1 MRRQGVGRACGAGPG
16 FWGAAGLFSSFFTHE
31 FLLLAI
37 IWHARSPRARVAW
50 SRKPARRQSTAA
62 TACTVSTGSSSAW
75 QSTQTT
81 LHVHDGLTSRPTLG
95 SHCRRRARRPAGPCS
110 CRAHR
115 GTRPLRHLQP
125 RVSECGGVQS
135 ITLIRRGE
143 ELPVHVNV
151 EEREAGARA
160 HRRVA
165 ERQLLHQR
173 RRAAAAPSGGGQRR
187 RQCYHRSVC
196 HLLGESEDPAKT
208 QLLKMHL
215 LSRDCASSSR
225 RSSEYADESES
236 YTVPMQLLA
245 SCVFYGDGDH
255 CWSGPTSLSLAIS

>member
-1 MRRQGVGRACGAGPG
+1 MCRMVSQ
-16 FWGAAGLFSSFFTHE
+16 T
-31 FLLLAI
+31 
-37 IWHARSPRARVAW
+37 SP
-50 SRKPARRQSTAA
+50 PPESTAA

-115 GTRPLRHLQP
+115 GTRPLALRHLQSLTP
-125 RVSECGGVQS
+125 
-135 ITLIRRGE
+135 IRRGE

-160 HRRVA
+160 HRRTPGSNA
-165 ERQLLHQR
+165 ERQLLHRR
-173 RRAAAAPSGGGQRR
+173 RRAAVAPSGGGRR
-187 RQCYHRSVC
+187 RRRLLPPGVAQHRSVC

>member
-1 MRRQGVGRACGAGPG
+1 VRSGSGILRRRRPFFELFHTRIPPSSYNLARAQPTRTCRMV
-16 FWGAAGLFSSFFTHE
+16 SQT
-31 FLLLAI
+31 
-37 IWHARSPRARVAW
+37 SPPPVH
-50 SRKPARRQSTAA
+50 PAA

>member
-1 MRRQGVGRACGAGPG
+1 M
-16 FWGAAGLFSSFFTHE
+16 
-31 FLLLAI
+31 
-37 IWHARSPRARVAW
+37 
-50 SRKPARRQSTAA
+50 
-62 TACTVSTGSSSAW
+62 
-75 QSTQTT
+75 
-81 LHVHDGLTSRPTLG
+81 
-95 SHCRRRARRPAGPCS
+95 
-110 CRAHR
+110 
-115 GTRPLRHLQP
+115 
-125 RVSECGGVQS
+125 QS

-160 HRRVA
+160 HRRNA
-165 ERQLLHQR
+165 ERQLLHRR
-173 RRAAAAPSGGGQRR
+173 RRAAVAPSGGGRR
-187 RQCYHRSVC
+187 RRRLLPPGVAQQRSVC